1 MLLNIT
7 TIFVALI
14 AIYLVYDMVEL
25 IKARQFS
32 LARSRTYAVL
42 FDVRTDDLR
51 LFRCPTGGGGKHDP
65 QPGAFCDLYHRVGGR
80 LYAHRPDRAVC
91 AVLHPLACGNVCAG
105 VGTDEKAGRHEI
117 RTSQTDLFRIHGRS
131 VDFLHLDEEIAGL
144 IR

>member
-7 TIFVALI
+7 TIFVCRPVGTA
-14 AIYLVYDMVEL
+14 
-25 IKARQFS
+25 
-32 LARSRTYAVL
+32 
-42 FDVRTDDLR
+42 DVRTDDLR

-80 LYAHRPDRAVC
+80 LYAHRPDR
-91 AVLHPLACGNVCAG
+91 
-105 VGTDEKAGRHEI
+105 GTDEKAGRHEI

>member
-42 FDVRTDDLR
+42 LGLLMCGRMIYGYFTA
-51 LFRCPTGGGGKHDP
+51 
-65 QPGAFCDLYHRVGGR
+65 QPGAEESSIPNRGLYVICTIGLAVVYTLSDLIV
-80 LYAHRPDRAVC
+80 AVVKKRDDTTVVRRKLTC
-91 AVLHPLACGNVCAG
+91 FGFMVVL
-105 VGTDEKAGRHEI
+105 
-117 RTSQTDLFRIHGRS
+117 
-131 VDFLHLDEEIAGL
+131 L
-144 IR
+144 IFYIWMKKSLG